1 MFFYKKIEVFY
12 SVKKIYINFA
22 SFLIAKNIV
31 LLF

>member
-1 MFFYKKIEVFY
+1 MRIFFEDFCSNKEI
-12 SVKKIYINFA
+12 SINFA